1 MNEQEEKDPVE
12 RAADSILR
20 LQLIEVNRSLL
31 EDAIRRAVD
40 ESYGLTG
47 GLLIDIL
54 KKRSEAYVKICS
66 ALNEINPGW
75 WKAPTSV
82 GEDAANFIREL
93 AQQALEPKAGY
104 LKYQAEAW
112 ASVVKTLHEVYPEWA
127 LHPGT
132 GEEAAIA
139 AIRKLARKA
148 AKKKAKKAQQGGPR
162 QIEQLIIDWDKAPG
176 WATRVCSTPTGCLLY
191 ADNKHYTSFDHP
203 ESRYELNAV
212 GEWKESQL
220 EVICTRPAPKAASE
234 PDVPMQHHC
243 HVVDVGHGG
252 F

>member
-1 MNEQEEKDPVE
+1 MYEQEEKDPVE

-93 AQQALEPKAGY
+93 AQQALEPKADTS
-104 LKYQAEAW
+104 LKQQAEAW
-112 ASVVKTLHEVYPEWA
+112 ASVVKTLDEVA
-127 LHPGT
+127 PGWFILNHLT

-148 AKKKAKKAQQGGPR
+148 AKKKAKKA
-162 QIEQLIIDWDKAPG
+162 
-176 WATRVCSTPTGCLLY
+176 
-191 ADNKHYTSFDHP
+191 
-203 ESRYELNAV
+203 
-212 GEWKESQL
+212 
-220 EVICTRPAPKAASE
+220 AS
-234 PDVPMQHHC
+234 MQHHC
-243 HVVDVGHGG
+243 HIVDVGHGG

>member
-1 MNEQEEKDPVE
+1 MYEQEEKDPVE

-31 EDAIRRAVD
+31 EDAIRRAVN

-54 KKRSEAYVKICS
+54 KKRSEAYVTICS
-66 ALNEINPGW
+66 ALNEINPSW

-93 AQQALEPKAGY
+93 AQQALEPKADTS
-104 LKYQAEAW
+104 LKQQAEAW
-112 ASVVKTLHEVYPEWA
+112 ASVVKTLDEVA
-127 LHPGT
+127 PGWFILNHLT

-148 AKKKAKKAQQGGPR
+148 AKKKAKKA
-162 QIEQLIIDWDKAPG
+162 
-176 WATRVCSTPTGCLLY
+176 
-191 ADNKHYTSFDHP
+191 
-203 ESRYELNAV
+203 
-212 GEWKESQL
+212 
-220 EVICTRPAPKAASE
+220 AS
-234 PDVPMQHHC
+234 MQHHC
-243 HVVDVGHGG
+243 HIVDVGHGG

>member
-1 MNEQEEKDPVE
+1 MYEQEEKDPVE

-66 ALNEINPGW
+66 ALNEINPSW

-93 AQQALEPKAGY
+93 AQKASEPKADTS
-104 LKYQAEAW
+104 LRQQAGAWEAVCHTLDEVAPGW
-112 ASVVKTLHEVYPEWA
+112 RHADSSASGKELA
-127 LHPGT
+127 L
-132 GEEAAIA
+132 A
-139 AIRKLARKA
+139 AIRKLASKA
-148 AKKKAKKAQQGGPR
+148 AKKKAKKHRSPQQ
-162 QIEQLIIDWDKAPG
+162 IKLVHIDWNKAPG
-176 WATRVCSTPTGCLLY
+176 WATRVCATPTGCLLY
-191 ADNKHYTSFDHP
+191 ADDKHYASFAHP
-203 ESRYELNAV
+203 ESRYEINAV
-212 GEWKESQL
+212 GDWEESQL
-220 EVICTRPAPKAASE
+220 EVIGTRPAPKVISE
-234 PDVPMQHHC
+234 APIDTFPVFG
-243 HVVDVGHGG
+243 D